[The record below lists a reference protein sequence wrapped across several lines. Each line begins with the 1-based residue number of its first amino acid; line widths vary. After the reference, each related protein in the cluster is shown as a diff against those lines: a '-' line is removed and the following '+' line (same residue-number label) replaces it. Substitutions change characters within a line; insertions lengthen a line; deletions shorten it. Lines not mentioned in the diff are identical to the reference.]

1 MAIIEAMNPMSTF
14 EAAKSIGVS
23 IQRMRALAHGGRV
36 AAHKIGH
43 RWVIEEIPSD
53 RRQESGRPLSSGIA
67 WAALA
72 ILGGQKPEWIDPTAR
87 SRLRR
92 RMRDVDWLIRALGN
106 CQARSK
112 IERLRVLPSDISKI
126 PSEVRIVPSGLSA
139 ITKEFDIV
147 PGLEGID
154 AYISP
159 EGLKRVKRRFRP
171 AAAKRESNLILRVPT
186 ITWILGSDRAP
197 IAVVAADLLDSED
210 PRVSRAGKDV
220 LRGLLNGRNT

>member
-1 MAIIEAMNPMSTF
+1 MAIIESMNPMSTG
-14 EAAKSIGVS
+14 EAAKSMGVS
-23 IQRMRALAHGGRV
+23 VQRMRVLARGGRV

-43 RWVIEEIPSD
+43 RWVIEEIPPG
-53 RRQESGRPLSSGIA
+53 RRRESGRPLSSGVA

-72 ILGGQKPEWIDPTAR
+72 ILCGEKPRWIDPTAR

-92 RMRDVDWLIRALGN
+92 RMRDIDWLIRALGSS
-106 CQARSK
+106 QARAT
-112 IERLRVLPSDISKI
+112 IERLRVLPSDLSKL

-147 PGLEGID
+147 PGYEGID

-159 EGLKRVKRRFRP
+159 EGLRRVKRRFKP
-171 AAAKRESNLILRVPT
+171 TAAKRESNLILRVPT
-186 ITWILGSDRAP
+186 VTWILGSDRAP
-197 IAVVAADLLDSED
+197 IAIVAADLLDSED

-220 LRGLLNGRNT
+220 LRGLRDG